1 MNLNNDSNVKWDMSA
16 GVQVPV
22 VGRGGLRGYKIIF
35 LLIHLYKSGQADK
48 MAKIADLNLLV
59 FDGEHRC
66 QHGCNVDLLR
76 FFSIVFAVNISFNN
90 G

>member
-1 MNLNNDSNVKWDMSA
+1 MGYECRSA
-16 GVQVPV
+16 GPR
-22 VGRGGLRGYKIIF
+22 RGAASEDIKLTKIC
-35 LLIHLYKSGQADK
+35 LIHLYKSGQADK

-66 QHGCNVDLLR
+66 QHGCNVDFLR